1 MLDLNDLRLFVHIVE
16 HQGILRAGRALQ
28 LPKSTM
34 SRRLA
39 ALEEQLKARLVIRS
53 GDEFRLTVA
62 GEEAYRLGL
71 AMVEAAQHAEDRL
84 MRSTD
89 AISGRVSINVS
100 PLLASSLGLYIA
112 AMTQAHP
119 GLDLVVDVADR
130 VLDQTSDTSDLYLY
144 AHHWPLR
151 DSPLI
156 QRRICRNPL
165 LLVASPD
172 VAACVAGAPGPASLD
187 FPDVFVH
194 GLDAGTASWSFQS
207 EAGEAEILS
216 CTPRLTTTNVEV
228 LLSLALS
235 GAGLVLLP
243 EFAVRKA
250 VMEGLLVPVV
260 PGWIGPTLTM
270 TLLSPPRRLM
280 NTTLRR
286 VADELGAYV
295 KTVILQGNQ
304 PVPNPGRGVLKPG
317 RVHFM
322 ELSSASP
329 SEGLRADESGVATL
343 TLAES
348 EIAMRPFLKAF
359 GVAAMTVTTAI
370 SLPAAAEDA
379 PGPLVL
385 YTNDFEGVITERFEA
400 DTGRQID
407 VVQMSG
413 GEILARI
420 AAEAAN
426 PQWDV
431 LIFNGSYSFKM
442 LDGQNQLLRGVEPAN
457 IGNLNE
463 TGRTY
468 LPENRSWFPIG
479 MAASCVMLYR
489 TDRIG
494 NPPAKFSD
502 LADSRFNG
510 KFGMADPA
518 IAAPAYP
525 CVAEFFHSLG
535 KDNAEAYFTS
545 LFDNGMRVFR
555 TNGPVG
561 RAIVSGELD
570 LALITSQVAYSLKAA
585 GEAPVEVVW
594 PEEGAPGVVRGVGI
608 QASTKRSEA
617 ARTFVEWLL
626 KPETQTYLSQ
636 AAAADGLFEP
646 TVEGVT
652 RRADGPAEGAVYRV
666 APDDFSV
673 ANEAEI
679 KTWFADRALQ

>member
-53 GDEFRLTVA
+53 GDEFRLTAA

-112 AMTQAHP
+112 AMTRAHP

-172 VAACVAGAPGPASLD
+172 VAARVAGAPGPASLD

-207 EAGEAEILS
+207 EAGEAEVLS

-304 PVPNPGRGVLKPG
+304 PVPNPGWGVLKPG

-322 ELSSASP
+322 
-329 SEGLRADESGVATL
+329 
-343 TLAES
+343 
-348 EIAMRPFLKAF
+348 
-359 GVAAMTVTTAI
+359 
-370 SLPAAAEDA
+370 
-379 PGPLVL
+379 
-385 YTNDFEGVITERFEA
+385 
-400 DTGRQID
+400 
-407 VVQMSG
+407 
-413 GEILARI
+413 
-420 AAEAAN
+420 
-426 PQWDV
+426 
-431 LIFNGSYSFKM
+431 
-442 LDGQNQLLRGVEPAN
+442 
-457 IGNLNE
+457 
-463 TGRTY
+463 
-468 LPENRSWFPIG
+468 
-479 MAASCVMLYR
+479 
-489 TDRIG
+489 
-494 NPPAKFSD
+494 
-502 LADSRFNG
+502 
-510 KFGMADPA
+510 
-518 IAAPAYP
+518 
-525 CVAEFFHSLG
+525 
-535 KDNAEAYFTS
+535 
-545 LFDNGMRVFR
+545 
-555 TNGPVG
+555 
-561 RAIVSGELD
+561 
-570 LALITSQVAYSLKAA
+570 
-585 GEAPVEVVW
+585 
-594 PEEGAPGVVRGVGI
+594 
-608 QASTKRSEA
+608 
-617 ARTFVEWLL
+617 
-626 KPETQTYLSQ
+626 
-636 AAAADGLFEP
+636 
-646 TVEGVT
+646 
-652 RRADGPAEGAVYRV
+652 
-666 APDDFSV
+666 
-673 ANEAEI
+673 
-679 KTWFADRALQ
+679 